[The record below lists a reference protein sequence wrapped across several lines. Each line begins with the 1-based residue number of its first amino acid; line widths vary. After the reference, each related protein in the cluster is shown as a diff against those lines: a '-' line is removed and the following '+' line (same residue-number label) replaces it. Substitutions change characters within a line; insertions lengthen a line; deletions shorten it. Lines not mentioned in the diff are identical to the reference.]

1 MEMLP
6 WQPKPLPASVH
17 IGTRGTGIVSI
28 LYVRTPGRSQN
39 PESEWLYIYEC
50 HLANLV
56 VIAYCDWAAGMETG
70 ATQGATRNT
79 ANRTLP
85 GKGG

>member
-1 MEMLP
+1 MNT
-6 WQPKPLPASVH
+6 VH
-17 IGTRGTGIVSI
+17 EHTC
-28 LYVRTPGRSQN
+28 
-39 PESEWLYIYEC
+39 EC

-85 GKGG
+85 GKGGQLILLHFPMVFEGFQLTVPNRS

>member
-1 MEMLP
+1 MINSRLFRN
-6 WQPKPLPASVH
+6 
-17 IGTRGTGIVSI
+17 IGETF
-28 LYVRTPGRSQN
+28 
-39 PESEWLYIYEC
+39 EC
-50 HLANLV
+50 HLANLGG
-56 VIAYCDWAAGMETG
+56 IAYCNWAAGMETG